1 LRDRRSNDEWKL
13 PSKSTF
19 ALIALPEQSFR
30 PMRELPIAAF
40 GGKRAAQLIDE
51 GEGEAVLAWLDSL
64 DAGSFA

>member
-1 LRDRRSNDEWKL
+1 MEITEQIYLRANSVAGAVL
-13 PSKSTF
+13 STDW
-19 ALIALPEQSFR
+19 
-30 PMRELPIAAF
+30 MRELPIAAF